1 MSILKFAPISQT
13 YQQFG
18 SALLFAG
25 FWDGNMIIYQAQLP
39 TLGDQAQT
47 QIMLQGS
54 TGGVPILGA
63 IWCIDQVGV
72 LLACADNNIKKWD
85 LQSNKVVNVGSH
97 AQPVKDLYMFNQN
110 NTNVVVSGGWD
121 SRVKFWT
128 WANPNQ
134 LSQVGESILEKPIQY
149 MSGEYPLLVTAHSGL
164 KIHYWDLKKIFSGI
178 FNPQGVMTSPLKES
192 TSCIQC
198 FADGKGFVIGSI
210 EGRCGVKNI
219 DLENNKIN
227 TNDDFC
233 FKSHRIEEFGAF
245 HDQAP
250 IKAFTINGISFNRTF
265 NTFATYG
272 QDGCYFFWNKDTKSK
287 LKSTK
292 AAPWPVTA
300 ADYLENATM
309 FAFSYGYDWG
319 KGAEEAKKKEYP
331 ITIYIRKVKEDEAF
345 KKKF

>member
-1 MSILKFAPISQT
+1 VSILKFAPISQT

-25 FWDGNMIIYQAQLP
+25 FWDGNIIIYQAQL
-39 TLGDQAQT
+39 LALVDQAQT

-63 IWCIDQVGV
+63 IWCIEQVGV

-97 AQPVKDLYMFNQN
+97 AQPVKDLYMFHQN
-110 NTNVVVSGGWD
+110 NTTVVVSGGWD
-121 SRVKFWT
+121 SRVKFWS

-164 KIHYWDLKKIFSGI
+164 KIHYWDLKKIFSGK
-178 FNPQGVMTSPLKES
+178 FDPQGVMTSPLKES

-198 FADGKGFVIGSI
+198 FADGKGYIVGSI
-210 EGRCGVKNI
+210 EGRCGVKYI

-233 FKSHRIEEFGAF
+233 FKSHHI
-245 HDQAP
+245 
-250 IKAFTINGISFNRTF
+250 
-265 NTFATYG
+265 
-272 QDGCYFFWNKDTKSK
+272 
-287 LKSTK
+287 
-292 AAPWPVTA
+292 
-300 ADYLENATM
+300 
-309 FAFSYGYDWG
+309 
-319 KGAEEAKKKEYP
+319 
-331 ITIYIRKVKEDEAF
+331 
-345 KKKF
+345 